1 MKIMQ
6 VMAGAELGGAETYFV
21 DMVTALHAAGLDQ
34 KVVIRTNAQRA
45 ATLRRAGIEPVEL
58 SFGGLFDLRT
68 RGQLARV
75 IEGYAPD
82 VVQSWMNRATRFVSR
97 PPGAKPF
104 VRVGWFGGYY
114 KVANYTDCDH
124 LVGVT
129 PDIRDHQISGSWPA
143 DRAHYIPTFA
153 DAALSPTGTRE
164 KLRAALDVPDE
175 VPLFLALGRLHEKK
189 AFDVLI
195 NAAAKLPG
203 SYVWIAG
210 EGELRG
216 DLERLIASL
225 GLGDRVKLLGWR
237 NDRADLFAASDFC
250 VMPSRYE
257 PFGTV
262 MIESWAQYVPLI
274 CARAKG
280 PVGLIKDGEDGL
292 LVPIDDAEALAAAMA
307 QLVDDKVLAG
317 RLAQAGAARFADDF
331 TEQAVVAR
339 YKAFYQA
346 LTTP

>member
-6 VMAGAELGGAETYFV
+6 VMAGADVGGAETYFV
-21 DMVTALHAAGLDQ
+21 DMVTALHRAGLEQ
-34 KVVIRTNAQRA
+34 KVVIRTNACRA

-58 SFGGLFDLRT
+58 SFGGLLGLRT
-68 RGQLARV
+68 RGRLARV
-75 IEGYAPD
+75 IEDYAPD
-82 VVQSWMNRATRFVSR
+82 VVQSWMNRATRFTSR
-97 PPGAKPF
+97 PSGVKPF

-114 KVANYTDCDH
+114 KVANYGDCDH

-129 PDIRDHQISGSWPA
+129 PDIRDHQIAAGWPA
-143 DRAHYIPTFA
+143 ARAHYIPTFA
-153 DAALSPTGTRE
+153 DAASAPAGARE
-164 KLRAALDVPDE
+164 KLRAELAVPEDA
-175 VPLFLALGRLHEKK
+175 PLFLALGRLHEKK

-195 NAAAKLPG
+195 RAAAKLPDA
-203 SYVWIAG
+203 YLWIAG

-225 GLGDRVKLLGWR
+225 GVDGRVQLLGWR
-237 NDRADLFAASDFC
+237 NDRAALFAASDIC

-262 MIESWAQYVPLI
+262 MIEAWAQNLPLI

-280 PVGLIKDGEDGL
+280 PVGLIRDGEDGL
-292 LVPIDDAEALAAAMA
+292 LVPIDDDAALAATMA
-307 QLVDDKVLAG
+307 RLVEDKALAA
-317 RLAQAGAARFADDF
+317 RLVEAGAARFADDF

-339 YKAFYQA
+339 YKTFYMA
-346 LTTP
+346 LITP